1 MLVANLHHTDF
12 LLIVNESVIHVNIKQ
27 VIPRRNIAIPAE
39 GGEIHTE
46 VVTVFKRIGAEL
58 RRLYWQRQYIQSN

>member
-27 VIPRRNIAIPAE
+27 VIPWRNIAIPAE
-39 GGEIHTE
+39 GG
-46 VVTVFKRIGAEL
+46 
-58 RRLYWQRQYIQSN
+58 